1 MFQQLLNNM
10 GVSRLYS
17 GKLKEAI
24 ILFETAVNSNPQRG
38 LNESLLLN
46 LSTLY
51 ELESS
56 NDVGKKLALL
66 KQINRHKADLNI
78 NLDFCLKLQTSSK
91 IH

>member
-1 MFQQLLNNM
+1 M
-10 GVSRLYS
+10 GVCSLYS

-24 ILFETAVNSNPQRG
+24 SYFEKAVKSNPNKG
-38 LNESLLLN
+38 LSGQLLLN

-56 NDVGKKLALL
+56 NDVVKKLDLL
-66 KQINRHKADLNI
+66 KQINQHNADVNI
-78 NLDFCLKLQTSSK
+78 NLDICLKLQTSNK